1 MDANQQ
7 STDES
12 HNPIHVFAGVKWA
25 IASGV
30 FALGGL
36 SQAVFGWAG
45 NSLYMRAVYPILGL
59 LMAGVLGLFA
69 YVSLNQPALRR
80 KDAEAKARKAAQEK

>member
-1 MDANQQ
+1 MDGRQPN
-7 STDES
+7 DDS
-12 HNPIHVFAGVKWA
+12 HNPLHVFAGVKWA
-25 IASGV
+25 IFSGV

-45 NSLYMRAVYPILGL
+45 DSLYMRVVYPILAL
-59 LMAGVLGLFA
+59 LAAGVLGLFA

-80 KDAEAKARKAAQEK
+80 KEAEAKARKMAQEK